1 MIRFIPQLP
10 HQVLNTVALLYLYI
24 TVKAAFSLYNYLIGY
39 IMFYVRTPREQVL
52 YRLLLTAAH
61 HTTLQADTLIGS
73 ALSLLWMVVHSVQ
86 VWSSQLSWSH
96 VTVSLQ
102 GIGLKDLKQILRKEQ
117 VSRDSRQ
124 QVVSISPAKPP
135 HTR

>member
-10 HQVLNTVALLYLYI
+10 HQVLSTVAVLYLYI

-52 YRLLLTAAH
+52 YMLLLLLHTA
-61 HTTLQADTLIGS
+61 LQADTLIGS

-86 VWSSQLSWSH
+86 V
-96 VTVSLQ
+96 
-102 GIGLKDLKQILRKEQ
+102 
-117 VSRDSRQ
+117 
-124 QVVSISPAKPP
+124 
-135 HTR
+135 

>member
-52 YRLLLTAAH
+52 YRLLLLLHTA
-61 HTTLQADTLIGS
+61 LQADTLIGS